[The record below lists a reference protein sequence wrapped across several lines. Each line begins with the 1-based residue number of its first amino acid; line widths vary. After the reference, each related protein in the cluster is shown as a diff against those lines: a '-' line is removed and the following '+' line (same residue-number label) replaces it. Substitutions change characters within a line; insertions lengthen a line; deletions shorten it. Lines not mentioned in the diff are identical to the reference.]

1 MSPRVVAIIP
11 ARMGSSRFAGKVL
24 AVHEDRPLLYHV
36 WRCVCRC
43 RTVDRV
49 MIATDSAKIATVATD
64 FGAEVVRT
72 SKRPRT
78 GSDRVAEAI
87 RKRSASIV
95 INVQA
100 DCFGLPP
107 KTIDRVVD
115 AMTEDQTIK
124 YATLAR
130 RIESDQDLFDPGV
143 VKVVTDREGRALW
156 FSRFPLPYLQQ
167 AAAGSRNS
175 QFRFR
180 GHIGVYF
187 FRRRAL
193 EDFARWKQTLLEKA
207 ESLEQ
212 LRVLEHG
219 GIMQVFNTSARTFSI
234 DTPED
239 MKKIVKVYK

>member
-1 MSPRVVAIIP
+1 MSPRVVAVIP

-24 AVHEDRPLLYHV
+24 AVHKDRPLLYHV
-36 WRCVCRC
+36 WRRVCRC

-49 MIATDSAKIATVATD
+49 IIATDSAKIATVATD

-87 RKRSASIV
+87 RKQSASIV

-130 RIESDQDLFDPGV
+130 RIGSDQDLFDPGI

-167 AAAGSRNS
+167 VTAGSRSS

-187 FRRRAL
+187 FRLRAL
-193 EDFARWKQTLLEKA
+193 ENFAGWKQTPLEKA

-212 LRVLEHG
+212 LRILEHG
-219 GIMQVFNTSARTFSI
+219 GIMQVFNTSARIFSI